1 MRVLRIVPWLV
12 LALLGFV
19 APVRGDLASYVAR
32 PEPEYRWTKE
42 SVTPAG
48 VVEITDVNLRSQ
60 VWRGIPWDHKL
71 RVFRPLAVKYPRLG
85 VLVVTGGNP
94 GTDDTQIGTLAAM
107 AIGAPVA
114 ILFNIPNQPLFDG
127 KTEDELIAHTFSEY
141 LKSGDDTWPL
151 LLPMTK
157 SAVKAMDALQAL
169 SEQEWKARIEGFVVT
184 GASKRGW
191 TTWLT
196 GAVDPRVRGIAPMVF
211 DNLNF
216 AAQMPHQLKLWG
228 KYSEQIEA
236 YSRRDLQAQGDTER
250 GKQLTRMVDP
260 WFYRDRL
267 TMPKLLVN
275 GSNDRY
281 WATDATTLYWD
292 DLKGDNRLLVMPNA
306 GHALDGDRLRM
317 FGTIAAFCRNV
328 AEGKKLP
335 ALTSRAELKDGQER
349 IRVTVDSPAKEVRL
363 WVATSATHDFRE
375 AKWEARPM
383 RLEGDAYLAEL
394 PVPATGAVAW
404 FAEAEFAGEMGSY
417 MLSTTPRVAPAP

>member
-1 MRVLRIVPWLV
+1 MRILKTVPWLL
-12 LALLGFV
+12 LAMQTLCS
-19 APVRGDLASYVAR
+19 PVRADLASYIAR
-32 PEPEYRWTKE
+32 PEPEYRWSKE

-71 RVFRPLAVKYPRLG
+71 RVFRPLVAKYPKLG
-85 VLVVTGGNP
+85 VLLITGGNP

-127 KTEDELIAHTFSEY
+127 KTEDDLIAYTFGEF

-216 AAQMPHQLKLWG
+216 DAQMPHQLKLWG
-228 KYSEQIEA
+228 KYSEQIED
-236 YSRRDLQAQGDTER
+236 YSRRGLQAQMATDR
-250 GKQLTRMVDP
+250 GRQLTRMVDP
-260 WFYRDRL
+260 WSYRDRL

-281 WATDATTLYWD
+281 WATDAVNLYWD

-306 GHALDGDRLRM
+306 GHSLDGDRLRM
-317 FGTIAAFCRNV
+317 FGTIAAFCRSV

-335 ALTSRAELKDGQER
+335 SVANHAELKDGQER
-349 IRVTVDSPAKEVRL
+349 IRVTVDTPAKEARL
-363 WVATSATHDFRE
+363 WVAQSTSHDFRD
-375 AKWEARPM
+375 AKWESRPM
-383 RLEGDAYLAEL
+383 RLEENAYVAEL

-404 FAEAEFAGEMGSY
+404 FAEVEIMTETSSY
-417 MLSTTPRVAPAP
+417 LLSTPPHIAPAP